1 MMVTYLY
8 YHVIAVAGTTGY
20 NYCRRTFLGTA
31 LMLRQWLN
39 SCSTVQGVGTWEGGV
54 ASVGVGQI
62 LSPLIAII
70 IMRYYFSWLYSHGW
84 IS

>member
-1 MMVTYLY
+1 
-8 YHVIAVAGTTGY
+8 
-20 NYCRRTFLGTA
+20 
-31 LMLRQWLN
+31 MLRQWLN